1 MVDLKS
7 AISHILGKEGFME
20 EEKQGFSKCTIVDG
34 EVICLADGRYVT
46 VPHDKK
52 KKVWKWVKAILMT
65 FVAALCCGTASYFFI
80 TPNGFA
86 VGGIM
91 GIGMMIDYTTGINQ
105 GWFYALMNLP
115 LLIFA
120 FIILSKK
127 FSILTLLFILLNSAT
142 TLICEVIDK
151 AIGGKLIYADT
162 QPAIIS
168 AVFGGV
174 MFGVS
179 LAIML
184 KVGGAMGGTD
194 VIASMVLKKRPD
206 LSVSRWVFVADSLV
220 VVASF
225 FVYKHGLTPI
235 LLSIIQAFTSS
246 MVTDTLLKGSKSAL
260 KAEII
265 TTYADE
271 ISAEIMKKIV
281 RGVTVVDAVG
291 MYTGTER
298 KLLVTVIK
306 RRQLGE
312 LQEIIRKY
320 PDTFSYIVPA
330 NEVYGMWRK

>member
-1 MVDLKS
+1 M
-7 AISHILGKEGFME
+7 AN
-20 EEKQGFSKCTIVDG
+20 CNT
-34 EVICLADGRYVT
+34 
-46 VPHDKK
+46 DKRNTSNN
-52 KKVWKWVKAILMT
+52 V
-65 FVAALCCGTASYFFI
+65 FI
-80 TPNGFA
+80 T
-86 VGGIM
+86 I
-91 GIGMMIDYTTGINQ
+91 
-105 GWFYALMNLP
+105 
-115 LLIFA
+115 
-120 FIILSKK
+120 
-127 FSILTLLFILLNSAT
+127 NSA
-142 TLICEVIDK
+142 V
-151 AIGGKLIYADT
+151 
-162 QPAIIS
+162 
-168 AVFGGV
+168 
-174 MFGVS
+174 
-179 LAIML
+179 LAI
-184 KVGGAMGGTD
+184 VT
-194 VIASMVLKKRPD
+194 
-206 LSVSRWVFVADSLV
+206 FSLD
-220 VVASF
+220 
-225 FVYKHGLTPI
+225 YKSI

>member
-1 MVDLKS
+1 
-7 AISHILGKEGFME
+7 ME
-20 EEKQGFSKCTIVDG
+20 KDNQGFSKCTIVDG

-46 VPHDKK
+46 VPPDKK
-52 KKVWKWVKAILMT
+52 KKAYKWTIALLMT
-65 FVAALCCGTASYFFI
+65 FVSALCCGVASYFFI

-86 VGGIM
+86 VGGTM
-91 GIGMMIDYTTGINQ
+91 GIGMMIDYKTGINQ
-105 GWFYALMNLP
+105 GWFYVAMNLP
-115 LLIFA
+115 LLICA
-120 FIILSKK
+120 FFVLSKK
-127 FSILTLLFILLNSAT
+127 FSILTLAFIVCNSAT
-142 TLICEVIDK
+142 TLICELIDN
-151 AIGGKLIYADT
+151 ALGGKLVYHDT

-220 VVASF
+220 VVVSF
-225 FVYKHGLTPI
+225 FVYKDGLTPI

-246 MVTDTLLKGSKSAL
+246 MVTDSLLRGSKSAL

-271 ISAEIMKKIV
+271 ISAEIMSKIV
-281 RGVTVVDAVG
+281 RGVTVVDAMG

-298 KLLVTVIK
+298 KLIVTVIK

-312 LQEIIRKY
+312 LQEIIKKY